1 MTEIQSNNLAFLLSC
16 GLIKENCVNL
26 KIGIGFSQHE
36 NVLQAAKEAAEQA
49 KNEIAEE
56 RLDMVILLTT
66 PQYSPAEV
74 LPIIED
80 CLKNTRIIGGST
92 AGIILNDG
100 LSRQGIAVFAFRSDT
115 IKFQTLHSLHLNL
128 KDLTESGEVFVK
140 EKGTTFGLK
149 DRKLLMFFFDGLLE
163 NLSAFT
169 EGIHNELGEYF
180 PLIAAGTS
188 DQFLFSKT
196 EQYHDRAPSS
206 NSSCGVILGGDISAC
221 MACRHGWKPLGKP
234 RLIKKSRG
242 NIIEK
247 IGDAPAIQIYEDFF
261 KDNLGS
267 LKNDVFGKLNA
278 RYPLGVFT
286 KHHQEYSIRNV
297 MDILEDGS
305 IACQDIVKEGSEIH
319 IMIGNKSSCLQSA
332 ANASNDIQKALNGR
346 TPQCLFIFESATR
359 WQILKHSWH
368 EELKI
373 ITDIL
378 GKNFPIM
385 GMLTYGEIFN
395 PGTLQHAGKNS
406 LLSGNIMLMAVV

>member
-1 MTEIQSNNLAFLLSC
+1 M
-16 GLIKENCVNL
+16 NL

-49 KNEIAEE
+49 KNKIAEE

-66 PQYSPAEV
+66 PQYPPNEV
-74 LPIIED
+74 LPVIED

-92 AGIILNDG
+92 AGIIMNDG
-100 LSRQGIAVFAFRSDT
+100 LKRQGIAIFAFRSDT
-115 IKFQTLHSLHLNL
+115 IKFQTIYNSHLNL
-128 KDLTESGEVFVK
+128 KNLTESGQLFVK

-149 DRKLLMFFFDGLLE
+149 DKKLLLFFFDGLLE

-169 EGIHNELGEYF
+169 EGIHHELGEYF
-180 PLIAAGTS
+180 PLMAAGNS
-188 DQFLFSKT
+188 DPFLFSKT
-196 EQYHDRAPSS
+196 TQYRDKTVSS
-206 NSSCGVILGGDISAC
+206 NSSCGVILGGDVSAC

-234 RLIKKSRG
+234 RLVKKSHN

-247 IGDAPAIQIYEDFF
+247 IGNNPAIQIYEDFF

-278 RYPLGVFT
+278 RYPLGILT
-286 KHHQEYSIRNV
+286 KHHQEYTIRNV

-332 ANASNDIQKALNGR
+332 ANAANDIKKSLNGR
-346 TPQCLFIFESATR
+346 KPQCLFIFESAMR
-359 WQILKHSWH
+359 WKILKHSWH

-373 ITDIL
+373 INDIL
-378 GKNFPIM
+378 GKDFPIM